1 MQRAGEQLAGKNRE
15 RQEIA
20 VQAEEISRHLARIRR
35 VLRKPLD
42 AEVSKGGLT
51 VPQKAAMLVVVRNPG
66 ISIKALS
73 REMSLAHSTV
83 SGIAERLERRGLIE
97 CRLDSEDRRIVRIH
111 PSEEVAAFIRSRISL
126 LQQGPLEGA
135 LRKASAVERAEIGR
149 ALKRLD
155 ELLEVV

>member
-66 ISIKALS
+66 I
-73 REMSLAHSTV
+73 
-83 SGIAERLERRGLIE
+83 
-97 CRLDSEDRRIVRIH
+97 VRIH